1 MKSFHE
7 IQYRL
12 GIRNPRIRT
21 HSAEN
26 IRLWSWGDFNLI
38 DSPCT
43 PASVCQ

>member
-7 IQYRL
+7 IQNRL
-12 GIRNPRIRT
+12 RNPRIRM

-38 DSPCT
+38 NSPYT

>member
-12 GIRNPRIRT
+12 RNPRIRK

-26 IRLWSWGDFNLI
+26 IRLWSRGDFNLI
-38 DSPCT
+38 NSPCT
-43 PASVCQ
+43 LASACQ

>member
-1 MKSFHE
+1 MNMKSFHE

-12 GIRNPRIRT
+12 RNPRIRT

-26 IRLWSWGDFNLI
+26 IRLWSRDDFNLT

-43 PASVCQ
+43 PASAWQ